1 MNRLVAQLLRV
12 ARLDSVPL
20 DVSPRI
26 DLVATTAGV
35 LEYMTPWAITQA
47 CSLGLDAPSRPVAV
61 HGNADAIADAVRNLV
76 ENAVYQSP
84 PGGEVSV
91 TVSQEGTVTV
101 ADWGPGVPH
110 ADRQRIFERFWRG
123 RGVTRQGAGL
133 GLAIVA
139 EIAKAH
145 NGSIKVADR
154 DGGGSVFSLFIPLA

>member
-1 MNRLVAQLLRV
+1 
-12 ARLDSVPL
+12 
-20 DVSPRI
+20 
-26 DLVATTAGV
+26 
-35 LEYMTPWAITQA
+35 
-47 CSLGLDAPSRPVAV
+47 
-61 HGNADAIADAVRNLV
+61 
-76 ENAVYQSP
+76 
-84 PGGEVSV
+84 VSV
-91 TVSQEGTVTV
+91 TISQDGTVTV
-101 ADWGPGVPH
+101 TDRGPGVPH